1 MSFSSLCIFCGSNP
15 GKKAAYADG
24 ARALGTLMASQNIK
38 LVYGGGN
45 IGLMGIIADT
55 LLEKGGEV
63 IGVIPDFLMKKEV
76 GHKGI
81 QEMRVVKTMHERKY
95 LMSEIA
101 DGFVAMPGGFGT
113 LDELAEI
120 LTWAQLGLH
129 QKPIGIL
136 NIGGYFDGLLSFV
149 DTMVREGYL
158 VEQNSKMILVDEDPE
173 KLLEKM
179 ANYTFPD
186 VEKWLNKDQL

>member
-15 GKKAAYADG
+15 GKKATYAEG
-24 ARALGTLMASQNIK
+24 ARALGTLMAERNIK
-38 LVYGGGN
+38 LVYGGGK

-55 LLEKGGEV
+55 LLEKDGEV

-76 GHKGI
+76 GHKDI
-81 QEMRVVKTMHERKY
+81 QEMHVVKTMHERKY

-101 DGFVAMPGGFGT
+101 DGFIAMPGGFGT

-129 QKPIGIL
+129 QKPIGVL
-136 NIGGYFDGLLSFV
+136 NIDGYFDGLLSFV
-149 DTMVREGYL
+149 DTMVKEGYL
-158 VEQNSKMILVDEDPE
+158 VEKNSQMILVDDDPE

>member
-15 GKKAAYADG
+15 GKKSVYADG
-24 ARALGTLMASQNIK
+24 ARALGSLMAEQKIK
-38 LVYGGGN
+38 LVYGGGK

-76 GHKGI
+76 GHTGI
-81 QEMRVVKTMHERKY
+81 QEMHVVKTMHERKY

-101 DGFVAMPGGFGT
+101 DGFIAMPGGFGT

-136 NIGGYFDGLLSFV
+136 NIDGYFDGLLSFV
-149 DTMVREGYL
+149 DTMVKEGYL
-158 VEQNSKMILVDEDPE
+158 VAQNSKMILVDDDPK

-179 ANYTFPD
+179 ATYTFPD